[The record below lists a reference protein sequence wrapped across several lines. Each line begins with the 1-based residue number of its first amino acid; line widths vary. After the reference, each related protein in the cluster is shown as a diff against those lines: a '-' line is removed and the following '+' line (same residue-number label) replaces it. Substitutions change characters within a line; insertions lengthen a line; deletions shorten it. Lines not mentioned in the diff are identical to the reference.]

1 MYFPKEKQ
9 QMILLFMCCE
19 FGLALFQVVVELEYD
34 GAAGHANRDD
44 QGQND
49 YQSGVNHSLAV
60 VTSDKEGSRSIGNIA
75 WDQGG

>member
-49 YQSGVNHSLAV
+49 YQSVVNHSLAV
-60 VTSDKEGSRSIGNIA
+60 VTSDKEGSRPIANIA